1 MWVEGAYMEVGG
13 KTENQE
19 KKKEGVEWPDA
30 FVGWLGG
37 ETK

>member
-1 MWVEGAYMEVGG
+1 MLRTAGG
-13 KTENQE
+13 WRKNRKPR

>member
-19 KKKEGVEWPDA
+19 KKMEGVEWPDA

>member
-1 MWVEGAYMEVGG
+1 VDWGG
-13 KTENQE
+13 RVFLVFL
-19 KKKEGVEWPDA
+19 GVEWPDA